1 MHLMLQLQLLNRT
14 MLLGTT
20 KLRRRRLMLLSYLS
34 INWWMRVPAVL
45 AVSAGFDNGAAGDG
59 YNTDAVV
66 GRAAQRW
73 LLM

>member
-1 MHLMLQLQLLNRT
+1 
-14 MLLGTT
+14 
-20 KLRRRRLMLLSYLS
+20 
-34 INWWMRVPAVL
+34 VL

-73 LLM
+73 LLMWQGRVRVAGWNPFLESPADSICCFEA